1 MKKERIDKLLLEQ
14 GFADSSSKAQALIMS
29 GVVLVNEKRVE
40 KPSESFSRNEIIR
53 IKGKNNEIKYVGRGG
68 LKLEKALE
76 EFHICPDEYVCL
88 DVGASTGGFTDCLL
102 QNGAKKVFAI
112 DVGTNQ
118 LVWKIRNDERVEA
131 RENVNARYLKPE
143 DFNEKFDLIV
153 MDVSFISVTKI
164 LPALKDLLAENGK
177 IIVLIK
183 PQFEVRKGEVGIGG
197 IVKDEAKHS
206 EVIEKVN
213 KFADEVGLENLGL
226 IDSPIL
232 GADGNKEFLAL
243 YSQNY
248 LRWRM
253 VYFMEKKTQKEQ
265 QSERLIED
273 VDYYFENG
281 LMVLTAHFLKRRG
294 YCCKNGCRHCPYDFS
309 KKDES

>member
-1 MKKERIDKLLLEQ
+1 MKKERIDKLLVKYSIAE
-14 GFADSSSKAQALIMS
+14 SVTKAQALVMS
-29 GVVLVNEKRVE
+29 GTVLANEQRVE
-40 KPSESFSRNEIIR
+40 KPSESFTLDAQIR
-53 IKGKNNEIKYVGRGG
+53 IKGKSDEIKYVGRGG
-68 LKLEKALE
+68 LKLEKALQD
-76 EFHICPDEYVCL
+76 FHIQPNEYVCL

-118 LVWKIRNDERVEA
+118 LVWKLRNDERVEV

-143 DFNEKFDLIV
+143 DFDTKFDLIV

-164 LPALKDLLAENGK
+164 LFALKNLLAENGK

-183 PQFEVRKGEVGIGG
+183 PQFEVGKGEVGKGG
-197 IVKDEAKHS
+197 IVKDESKHA

-213 KFADEVGLENLGL
+213 KFAAEISLKNLGL

-243 YSQNY
+243 YKS
-248 LRWRM
+248 
-253 VYFMEKKTQKEQ
+253 EQ
-265 QSERLIED
+265 P
-273 VDYYFENG
+273 
-281 LMVLTAHFLKRRG
+281 A
-294 YCCKNGCRHCPYDFS
+294 
-309 KKDES
+309 